1 MNVVSNVFVTF
12 KQRSNHDKKTGHF
25 NVIELDERYRK
36 RFCNL

>member
-1 MNVVSNVFVTF
+1 MNVVRNVFVTF

-25 NVIELDERYRK
+25 NVIGLDERCKK

>member
-1 MNVVSNVFVTF
+1 MNVVGNVFVTF

-25 NVIELDERYRK
+25 NVIELDERCKK